1 MNSAICKRFATKD
14 TMDTKGQAFSM
25 QVPFFVSF
33 GSFVVE
39 RDLNAD

>member
-1 MNSAICKRFATKD
+1 MKSAICKLTTKD

-25 QVPFFVSF
+25 QVRSFVFFV
-33 GSFVVE
+33 SFVVE